1 VGFNG
6 TWCCQLD
13 ESKVV
18 SGDGCA
24 VRLWAHES
32 GRRIATLRGHSGR
45 VTSVA
50 FDDERIL
57 SGCSQGTV
65 KLWSM
70 DELKL
75 SKTLRHHTGPVS
87 ATLLLHGLPISGGK
101 DGMVCLWDASAPNS
115 PMVVLEAGGPVHA
128 LQLLEERGETAAAA
142 VSASA
147 SHLFWPEGRCICTHG
162 RGNARNHAH
171 NPRHGA
177 MAMAIHA
184 ATLASMCGCF

>member
-1 VGFNG
+1 VTVCHGASQPLYRWLEADVEARTVGFSG

-45 VTSVA
+45 VTSVT
-50 FDDERIL
+50 FDDEVIL
-57 SGCSQGTV
+57 SGCSQGVV

-75 SKTLRHHTGPVS
+75 SKTLRHHTGVLTQLICLLKLQRELS
-87 ATLLLHGLPISGGK
+87 RSLEVGCMCAWWRCVILLLSQYWGAAH
-101 DGMVCLWDASAPNS
+101 
-115 PMVVLEAGGPVHA
+115 VLEN
-128 LQLLEERGETAAAA
+128 T
-142 VSASA
+142 
-147 SHLFWPEGRCICTHG
+147 TY
-162 RGNARNHAH
+162 
-171 NPRHGA
+171 
-177 MAMAIHA
+177 
-184 ATLASMCGCF
+184 

>member
-1 VGFNG
+1 VLCRWLDADVEVRTVGFAG

-24 VRLWAHES
+24 VRLWAHDT

-57 SGCSQGTV
+57 SGCSQGVV

-75 SKTLRHHTGPVS
+75 SKTFRHHTGAHKIGMPDS
-87 ATLLLHGLPISGGK
+87 A
-101 DGMVCLWDASAPNS
+101 V
-115 PMVVLEAGGPVHA
+115 
-128 LQLLEERGETAAAA
+128 
-142 VSASA
+142 
-147 SHLFWPEGRCICTHG
+147 
-162 RGNARNHAH
+162 
-171 NPRHGA
+171 
-177 MAMAIHA
+177 
-184 ATLASMCGCF
+184 

>member
-1 VGFNG
+1 MFVVRNLHRWLDADVEARTVGFAG

-24 VRLWAHES
+24 VRLWAHDS

-57 SGCSQGTV
+57 SGCSQGSV

-75 SKTLRHHTGPVS
+75 SKTFRHHTGV
-87 ATLLLHGLPISGGK
+87 HRV
-101 DGMVCLWDASAPNS
+101 GMP
-115 PMVVLEAGGPVHA
+115 E
-128 LQLLEERGETAAAA
+128 AAA
-142 VSASA
+142 V
-147 SHLFWPEGRCICTHG
+147 
-162 RGNARNHAH
+162 
-171 NPRHGA
+171 
-177 MAMAIHA
+177 
-184 ATLASMCGCF
+184 

>member
-1 VGFNG
+1 MLLLLRRWLDADVEARTVGFTG

-32 GRRIATLRGHSGR
+32 GRRIATLRGHAGR

-75 SKTLRHHTGPVS
+75 AKTFRHHTGWFGS
-87 ATLLLHGLPISGGK
+87 CTHS
-101 DGMVCLWDASAPNS
+101 
-115 PMVVLEAGGPVHA
+115 H
-128 LQLLEERGETAAAA
+128 TAAATA
-142 VSASA
+142 V
-147 SHLFWPEGRCICTHG
+147 C
-162 RGNARNHAH
+162 
-171 NPRHGA
+171 
-177 MAMAIHA
+177 
-184 ATLASMCGCF
+184 